1 MLEIALGM
9 KEVRNTSTEHPIVA
23 IMANDIASNLNGMSE
38 DEFLHHLATFALA
51 VSSMAIAQ
59 TVALCL
65 DEEQQN
71 ELALTI
77 NELME
82 IEQLGRE

>member
-9 KEVRNTSTEHPIVA
+9 KSVRNTSTEHPVVA
-23 IMANDIASNLNGMSE
+23 ILANDIASNKDGMSE

-59 TVALCL
+59 TVELCL
-65 DEEQQN
+65 SEEEQDQ
-71 ELALTI
+71 LAITI
-77 NELME
+77 GELME